1 MTPNIEIMEGDKTG
15 EITEELFE
23 SLLQNYQQN
32 LEEPT
37 IGSEFVPDSIDLL
50 NYHLQKVGLKRS

>member
-1 MTPNIEIMEGDKTG
+1 MEGDKTG